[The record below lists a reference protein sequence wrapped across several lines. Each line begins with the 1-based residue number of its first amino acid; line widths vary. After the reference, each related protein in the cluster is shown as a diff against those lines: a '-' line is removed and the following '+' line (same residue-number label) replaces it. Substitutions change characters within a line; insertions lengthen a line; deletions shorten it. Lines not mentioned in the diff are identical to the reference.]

1 MASALTPEEEL
12 AAITAEFSD
21 KREKIAIS
29 VNKYL
34 SEKAAF
40 EFEASAVPPSIDF
53 FIDAYDL
60 FEELLLSDRYTGI
73 RNHRR
78 YMNNTRVQLTAGF
91 PGAEVDKAEYPLV
104 FDHTRAQPSAAVS
117 QRSPAASA
125 SSGGAA
131 PKSGHFALAPSGG
144 AAPKSGPA
152 ADGLVPGGSSA
163 PQAGSAVRSSAGS
176 ATGETAART
185 ALGTG
190 ETCARAAPQPGHG
203 ASAAFAATT
212 AAVPGVSSP
221 ATASVV
227 TQGATASPVAAV
239 AETFDCAGGAT
250 AASGAAV
257 ELTQFV
263 AAEQPTSPSQ
273 PTTHAE
279 VVVHS
284 ACAMPTASE
293 IVLPSAVVLPSLFFV
308 TNDSVSSFASSPVS
322 ALLLQPT
329 FGFSTDAMVD
339 DYGYKDCTCSHSTTN
354 LRTVNNDLTVSF
366 SSILVQTQ
374 PDADPDA
381 FMPAIPAAPD
391 IFSTTVRPRFSVPV
405 AAPAA

>member
-1 MASALTPEEEL
+1 MASALMPEEL
-12 AAITAEFSD
+12 AAITAEFLD
-21 KREKIAIS
+21 KRVKISSI
-29 VNKYL
+29 VNKYVL
-34 SEKAAF
+34 DKAAF
-40 EFEASAVPPSIDF
+40 EFEAAAPPSTDF

-60 FEELLLSDRYTGI
+60 FEELLLSDRYAGV
-73 RNHRR
+73 RNHLK
-78 YMNNTRVQLTAGF
+78 YMSGTRLQLVASF
-91 PGAEVDKAEYPLV
+91 PYTEAEKDDYPLV
-104 FDHTRAQPSAAVS
+104 FDHKRAQPSAAVS
-117 QRSPAASA
+117 QRGPAASA

-131 PKSGHFALAPSGG
+131 PKSGNFTPAPSGG
-144 AAPKSGPA
+144 AAPKSGPT
-152 ADGLVPGGSSA
+152 ADGSAPGGSSA
-163 PQAGSAVRSSAGS
+163 PQAGAVS

-190 ETCARAAPQPGHG
+190 EACARAAPQPSPN

-227 TQGATASPVAAV
+227 TQGATPSPVAAV

-257 ELTQFV
+257 ELTQFA
-263 AAEQPTSPSQ
+263 AAEQPTSPSL

-284 ACAMPTASE
+284 ACDMPTASE
-293 IVLPSAVVLPSLFFV
+293 IVLTSAVVLPSLFFV
-308 TNDSVSSFASSPVS
+308 TNVSVSSFASSPVS

-339 DYGYKDCTCSHSTTN
+339 DYGYKDCTYSHSTTN
-354 LRTVNNDLTVSF
+354 LRTVKNGLTVSF
-366 SSILVQTQ
+366 SSILAQLQ

-381 FMPAIPAAPD
+381 YMPAIPAAPD
-391 IFSTTVRPRFSVPV
+391 ILSTTVRPRFSVPV
-405 AAPAA
+405 VAPAA